1 MSAVQS
7 ENLPLLF
14 AKLASGEFGVA
25 ELDFQPLTADGRTN
39 AEIHRLYGPEQT
51 GEGGPAAAVVR
62 YLPGAAARTHRHPGY
77 ELIYVLDG
85 ELETEAGVHPAGSLL
100 SMEPD
105 SVHTPRSP
113 KGCLALVVWEQPVQ
127 PV

>member
-1 MSAVQS
+1 MTVQS

-14 AKLASGEFGVA
+14 SVLASGDLGEA
-25 ELDFQPLTADGRTN
+25 DLDFRPLTADGRTN

-62 YLPGAAARTHRHPGY
+62 YLPGAKAQTHRHPGC
-77 ELIYVLDG
+77 ELIYVLSG
-85 ELETEAGVHPAGSLL
+85 ELETEAGIHPAGSLL
-100 SMEPD
+100 NMPPG

-127 PV
+127 PL